1 MKDTLNSVEVDGQAG
16 ETVVEAAEA
25 KEAVVASKEA
35 ADVKEDAVAADA
47 KEDAVAADVKEESD
61 TAETKEEAVAA
72 DSKEEAVNGSAT
84 DETEEEAN
92 GETTALG
99 KSVAR
104 ILEKIKLDANMTDP
118 QKVDTL
124 CILFKKIIEEN
135 NLLKC
140 ELGMMGEQMQKS
152 NQAKEAVKQL
162 NSAYKMQIGLV
173 KEENEL
179 KLQEEAAKRAEC
191 VSSYQSTMGELSTL
205 LETHTGQNSR
215 LRDENVGLGEKLTF
229 LIQEGEKRENQFAHR
244 LTEFQLQ
251 IKLLE
256 HQVTKAQI
264 EKSEVKA
271 DMTKER
277 LEIAQ
282 ELSLERER
290 NTNLEETCRLLK
302 EQSSIYQAQ
311 LDDLSTG
318 AGNNTKSFQ
327 HFKTQI
333 DKLNAAM
340 RELDRD
346 THQWREKYEVSS
358 NQVKKMNAQSLER
371 EKEVAQLKKK
381 LESMVKLNRTLTEE
395 RNQMVAKME
404 EEGH

>member
-1 MKDTLNSVEVDGQAG
+1 MKDTLNSVEVDGQAS
-16 ETVVEAAEA
+16 ETVVEATEA
-25 KEAVVASKEA
+25 KEAVVASDKEA
-35 ADVKEDAVAADA
+35 TEAKEVAADA
-47 KEDAVAADVKEESD
+47 KEEAVVAADG
-61 TAETKEEAVAA
+61 KEEAVAA
-72 DSKEEAVNGSAT
+72 DDKEEAVDTAVNGSAT
-84 DETEEEAN
+84 DESERVAD
-92 GETTALG
+92 GETSAMS
-99 KSVAR
+99 KSVEK
-104 ILEKIKLDANMTDP
+104 ILEKIKLDAHMSDP

-162 NSAYKMQIGLV
+162 NSAYKMQIDLV

-191 VSSYQSTMGELSTL
+191 VSSYQTTMGELSTL

-215 LRDENVGLGEKLTF
+215 LRDENTGLGEKLTF

-256 HQVTKAQI
+256 HQVAKAQI
-264 EKSEVKA
+264 EKSEIKA

-327 HFKTQI
+327 HFKSQI

-395 RNQMVAKME
+395 RNQMAAKMNE
-404 EEGH
+404 EK